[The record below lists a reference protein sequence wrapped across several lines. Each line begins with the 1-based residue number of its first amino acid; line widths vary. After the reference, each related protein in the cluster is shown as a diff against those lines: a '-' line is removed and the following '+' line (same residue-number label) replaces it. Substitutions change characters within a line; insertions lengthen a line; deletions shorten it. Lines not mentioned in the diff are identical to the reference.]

1 MPTGEKK
8 MASTI
13 KKKITSAKFASIKV
27 NKGTQF
33 RNKGINAD
41 PKIINELENSIRDVG
56 LKNLMS
62 VEYDS
67 SGVPWLI
74 DGFHRHIAIGR
85 LHRQQINNPNGNP
98 YETVKVYEVS
108 FTTDSEST
116 ADVKR
121 RKYQFEVNIH
131 AHNIC
136 TPNNPNDVASYLA
149 TEAMDS
155 TGMFGK
161 ITLSCQTSVEKLSDD
176 MDAWTSKNLKGGK
189 WTKKTKR
196 DVVSEALEQLNVQS
210 TGKMH
215 LYDTISAVNII
226 NGYVPNWNGVRSL
239 EISGDKKVI
248 CGVVTSNDKHVKC
261 SHALAGL
268 IREFGTGVW
277 TMKNLPTIKLFG
289 YANVKSDKSLDSTR
303 KSMTKYVQE
312 FNEWCKN
319 NIAVL
324 NGRDLVE
331 LYGLPQKMNRGKNTE
346 NSIFRLV

>member
-1 MPTGEKK
+1 
-8 MASTI
+8 MARNT
-13 KKKITSAKFASIKV
+13 KKKIISIKFASIKV
-27 NKGTQF
+27 NSETQF

-41 PKIINELENSIRDVG
+41 PKIINELEASIRDIG

-62 VEYDS
+62 VEFDS
-67 SGVPWLI
+67 NGTPWLI
-74 DGFHRHIAIGR
+74 DGFHRHIALKR

-121 RKYQFEVNIH
+121 RRYQFDQNVH
-131 AHNIC
+131 GHNIC
-136 TPNNPNDVASYLA
+136 TPNTPDDVAAYLA
-149 TEAMDS
+149 VEAMDT

-161 ITLSCQTSVEKLSDD
+161 VDLTNQDSVDKLCED
-176 MDAWTSKNLKGGK
+176 MDTWTRQNLKGAK
-189 WTKKTKR
+189 WSKKSKG
-196 DVVSEALEQLNVQS
+196 DVIQAALQHLNVQS
-210 TGKMH
+210 TNKMH
-215 LYDTISAVNII
+215 IFDTTSAIDAI
-226 NGYVPNWNGVRSL
+226 NNHVPNWNGSRSL

-248 CGVVTSNDKHVKC
+248 CGIVTSNDKHVKC
-261 SHALAGL
+261 SHVLAGL

-277 TMKNLPTIKLFG
+277 TMNNLPTVKLFG
-289 YANVKSDKSLDSTR
+289 YANVKSDKSLDNTR
-303 KSMTKYVQE
+303 RSMTKYVQE

-331 LYGLPQKMNRGKNTE
+331 LYGLPQKLNRGNKTE
-346 NSIFRLV
+346 TKVFRLV